1 MASDP
6 LAPHVSRRV
15 GALMVVIFAPPPIP
29 LAIPR
34 HAPGISLSIFSTNEF
49 CSKPSILH
57 MYWKLYY
64 STCNIACLNTTND
77 IANPDTENLYKNVL
91 LCYTIRVNM
100 LNSITYI

>member
-1 MASDP
+1 
-6 LAPHVSRRV
+6 
-15 GALMVVIFAPPPIP
+15 
-29 LAIPR
+29 
-34 HAPGISLSIFSTNEF
+34 
-49 CSKPSILH
+49 